1 MPSPRKETHALDTK
15 RIILRQTENTSI
27 REKAYEYLKASILSG
42 QRNPGERLTEEHLAK
57 ELGISRTP
65 VREALHKLESE
76 GLIKPLPSRGF
87 IASQDSKDDIEELF
101 EIRAVLEGYALR
113 VICARID
120 DAVLERLEETVR
132 KAEEALRAQSLDD
145 VFYWNTRFHDILHE
159 LIVDRHRLYQQM
171 VTMRQYVLRY
181 RKNTLQRLDGG
192 ERTVG
197 GHRKILL
204 ALRLHDLDLCERVMR
219 EHIQQSKK
227 DALQSLFKDNE
238 EVM

>member
-1 MPSPRKETHALDTK
+1 MDTK
-15 RIILRQTENTSI
+15 WTAPSQAENI
-27 REKAYEYLKASILSG
+27 PVREKAYEYLKTSILSG
-42 QRNPGERLTEEHLAK
+42 RLNPGERLTEEHLAK

-113 VICARID
+113 VICGRID
-120 DAVLERLEETVR
+120 DALLERLEETVR

-145 VFYWNTRFHDILHE
+145 VFHWNTRFHDVLHE
-159 LIVDRHRLYQQM
+159 LIVDRHRLYHQM

-181 RKNTLQRLDGG
+181 RKNTLQYPDGG
-192 ERTVG
+192 ERTVD

-204 ALRLHDLDLCERVMR
+204 ALRLHDPDLCERVMR

-227 DALQSLFKDNE
+227 DALQSLFKDNK